1 MTKELFN
8 TAIKNGKYVSIDV
21 FKPGEGVRCGCV
33 CPECGEKLVSNVTA
47 KKRWQ
52 LKREFTNHFSHYDE
66 NSTCSGGTGE
76 TELHLFAKKVLEE
89 NDKLSVSTLST
100 RNKKLKYYK
109 ALSEQAIPVEKF
121 KQKRPDILLYDDSN
135 HIICAIEIVVT
146 NPVKEEKRNLYETS
160 NLRCLAIDLSSYYDK
175 DLESN
180 KKDIRNEILVETKK
194 KEWIWSAAVEE
205 TIVRKSSLGSSN
217 NGLFLLVISI
227 LVLIFGKPVLKFLK
241 KFFRLKYYVQ

>member
-1 MTKELFN
+1 MIKELFN

-33 CPECGEKLVSNVTA
+33 CPECGEKLMSNVTA

-76 TELHLFAKKVLEE
+76 TELHLFAKRVLEE
-89 NDKLSVSTLST
+89 NDKLSVPSLST
-100 RNKKLKYYK
+100 RNNKLKYCK
-109 ALSEQAIPVEKF
+109 ALSEQAILVEKF

-135 HIICAIEIVVT
+135 HVICAIEIVVT

-160 NLRCLAIDLSSYYDK
+160 NLRCLAIDLSSYYEK
-175 DLESN
+175 DLEFN
-180 KKDIRNEILVETKK
+180 RKDIENEILVETKK
-194 KEWIWSAAVEE
+194 KQWVWSADVEQS
-205 TIVRKSSLGSSN
+205 IAQKSSSDGSN
-217 NGLFLLVISI
+217 NGLVLLLMSV
-227 LVLIFGKPVLKFLK
+227 LVLIFGKDILKFLK
-241 KFFRLKYYVQ
+241 KFFRP